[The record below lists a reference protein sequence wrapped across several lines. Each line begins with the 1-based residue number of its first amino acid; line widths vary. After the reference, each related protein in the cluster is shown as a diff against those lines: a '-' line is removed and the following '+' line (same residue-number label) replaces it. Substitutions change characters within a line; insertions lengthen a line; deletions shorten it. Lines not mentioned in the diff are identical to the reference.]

1 MLPAC
6 RMIHYALQNDL
17 GVDNYI
23 GASLGKVYCGVV
35 GSVRRHEFAV
45 MGPSV
50 NLAARLLSK
59 SNHPGVL
66 VDDKVRRE
74 AIDWGTYYG
83 FPPMKAKGYK
93 DLVPVYQPT
102 SATESR
108 WGKVNPHFVGRKN
121 EINQVSAVAKD
132 MSMSEGPC
140 RMMIVWGDSGSGKSD
155 FLVQTVSVVRR
166 MIFTSRR
173 RLILTRNVGNEGDV
187 LIPFR

>member
-1 MLPAC
+1 
-6 RMIHYALQNDL
+6 MIHYALQNDL

-59 SNHPGVL
+59 SNHPGIL
-66 VDDKVRRE
+66 VDGQVRQE
-74 AIDWGTYYG
+74 AIDWGTYYE

-93 DLVPVYQPT
+93 DLVPVFQPI

-121 EINQVSAVAKD
+121 ELNRVSAVAKD
-132 MSMSEGPC
+132 MAVSEGPC
-140 RMMIVWGDSGSGKSD
+140 NMMIVWGESGSGKSD
-155 FLVQTVSVVRR
+155 FLVKTVSVVRR
-166 MIFTSRR
+166 LIFTLQR

>member
-1 MLPAC
+1 
-6 RMIHYALQNDL
+6 MIHYALQNEL

-23 GASLGKVYCGVV
+23 GASLGKAYCGVV
-35 GSVRRHEFAV
+35 GSLRRHEFAV

-66 VDDKVRRE
+66 IDDHIRSE
-74 AIDWGTYYG
+74 ALDWGTFFE

-93 DLVPVYQPT
+93 HLVPVFQPT

-108 WGKVNPHFVGRKN
+108 WGKVNPHFVGRKS
-121 EINQVSAVAKD
+121 EMQRVSAIARAMAV
-132 MSMSEGPC
+132 SEGPC
-140 RMMIVWGDSGSGKSD
+140 RILVVWGDSGAGKSD
-155 FLVQTVSVVRR
+155 FLVQTVSLVRR
-166 MIFTSRR
+166 LIFTSRR